1 MQTTTQIISTLQAM
15 LQAMFKQSKE
25 KNQDCVLMEDMLT
38 DFHNLASE
46 NPVQNPFF
54 LSDLPSAKEVE
65 SLFANIERHASASYT
80 MPYMPISYFKDNI
93 QGKDV
98 YTPAFLPWQTADNKV
113 KNFIINYDNSTAE
126 RAAEIYKHMLMSIL
140 LGLPPKSVHL
150 SFVNT
155 QFSSLDNFFTS
166 KLNESL
172 YEIIATDSDYRQLL
186 SRLQNRMKDF
196 KKKYG
201 GTIEQENESAGKIVE
216 PYEVVILLDDP
227 DAEISAQE
235 QLIPLFEKGPMSGI
249 YFIGLNSTEKVSKRD
264 DQDNIL
270 KHADCYHVI
279 NAGEVNSWKE
289 AQKNAFIST
298 GSIANNN
305 VWAKAAFDYI
315 NNVTTRQIVHTFDWK
330 TAVESPYTPTDNE
343 IIAPI
348 GFTEDGTPFNF
359 QMDINHDHTHA
370 FVIGATGSG
379 KSRFL
384 HDVILSLTAKYS
396 PEDLELYL
404 LDFKG
409 VEFNCYRG
417 LKHARAILVDG
428 TDEVITSEVVQ
439 GIKDEMYRR
448 QQLFT
453 KCGASYVDEFNQM
466 NTGEHLTQIVF
477 IADECQTLF
486 EKLNEIVK
494 IITDIA
500 SKGRTYGIHLL
511 LCTQTISNAQELRSN
526 GGILSQIT
534 EHYILPCK
542 VVDAQNLVEDHKKQ
556 KTGKIVAEMEKGK
569 GLCYYEGTNG
579 ETLFSF
585 NFVQKG
591 EMQDSLLHQVKQ
603 KAASCACSHAQ
614 AYFSGALQFSISHEV
629 ADYIATKGRRNII
642 ASPGQQISLDAK
654 PLTISLKDG
663 MGENIVLFGI
673 NNRHYVTRT
682 TIGLMTSLMISNKQ
696 KDLGYQFMVFDC
708 LEDEEAEYLDVLDE
722 LEAAELCEVVKPCQ
736 RIEKLKQLCDEIA
749 SHRANPTILVILAQ
763 ERFRELKY
771 NAPIVENNIIEE
783 EELLPGQSKLNA
795 AHKGLSNMAD
805 PHAAFLQ
812 SQMPISVAS
821 INSVQDAMNY
831 ILTEGPTNCVH
842 TILQVDKPD
851 SFLFPQDGQLRKENL
866 YAKCKH
872 VVLLR
877 SEFTSLT
884 RLSFE
889 PQIQSAISNLED
901 NPDRLRAYYYDEG
914 GDTFSLFSPYLM
926 PNKEIINN
934 IIK

>member
-1 MQTTTQIISTLQAM
+1 MQTTNQIISTLQAM

-25 KNQDCVLMEDMLT
+25 KNQDCVLTEDMLT
-38 DFHNLASE
+38 DFHNLANE
-46 NPVQNPFF
+46 NPIQNPFF
-54 LSDLPSAKEVE
+54 LSDLPSTKEVD
-65 SLFANIERHASASYT
+65 SLFANIERHAGSAYT

-126 RAAEIYKHMLMSIL
+126 RAAEIYKHMVMSIL
-140 LGLPPKSVHL
+140 LGLPSKSVHL

-172 YEIIATDSDYRQLL
+172 YEIIATDSEYRQLL

-235 QLIPLFEKGPMSGI
+235 QLIPLFEKGPMYGI

-270 KHADCYHVI
+270 KHTDCYHVI

-289 AQKNAFIST
+289 TQKNAFIST

-330 TAVESPYTPTDNE
+330 KAVESSYTPTDNE

-370 FVIGATGSG
+370 FVIGMQGSG

-384 HDVILSLTAKYS
+384 HDVILSMTAKYQ

-409 VEFNCYRG
+409 VEFNCYRD
-417 LKHARAILVDG
+417 LKHARTILVDNA
-428 TDEVITSEVVQ
+428 DERITYEVVR
-439 GIKDEMYRR
+439 GIKDEMSRR
-448 QQLFT
+448 QRLFSQA
-453 KCGASYVDEFNQM
+453 GASYVNEYNQM
-466 NTGEHLTQIVF
+466 NTGEHLTQIIFV
-477 IADECQTLF
+477 ADECQTLF
-486 EKLNEIVK
+486 EKPSEIVS
-494 IITDIA
+494 IISDIA
-500 SKGRTYGIHLL
+500 TKGRAYGIHLL
-511 LCTQTISNAQELRSN
+511 LCTQSLSNAPELGN
-526 GGILSQIT
+526 GILSQIT

-542 VVDAQNLVEDHKKQ
+542 TIDAGRLVEDHKRT
-556 KTGKIVAEMEKGK
+556 KTENVVATMEKNK
-569 GLCYYEGTNG
+569 GLCYYEGSDG
-579 ETLFSF
+579 ATLFTF

-591 EMQDSLLHQVKQ
+591 EMQQSLINQIKQ
-603 KAASCACSHAQ
+603 KAESHSAPQ
-614 AYFSGALQFSISHEV
+614 KQVYFSGALQFPITQEV
-629 ADYIATKGRRNII
+629 ADYIATKGRQNII
-642 ASPGQQISLDAK
+642 ASPGQIIGLDLV
-654 PLTISLKDG
+654 PLSISLKDS
-663 MGENIVLFGI
+663 MSENIVLFGI
-673 NNRHYVTRT
+673 NDCHNVTRT
-682 TIGLMTSLMISNKQ
+682 TMGLIASLMISNKQ
-696 KDLGYQFMVFDC
+696 KDLGYQFLIFNC
-708 LEDEEAEYLDVLDE
+708 LEDEEAEYLDLLDE
-722 LEAAELCEVVKPCQ
+722 MEKNNLCEVVVPRK
-736 RIEKLKQLCDEIA
+736 RIDVLKQLCDEIA
-749 SHRANPTILVILAQ
+749 SHRASPTILVILGQ
-763 ERFRELKY
+763 ESFGELKY
-771 NAPIVENNIIEE
+771 NKSIDKVPSQAMDMSMPD
-783 EELLPGQSKLNA
+783 PGDFA
-795 AHKGLSNMAD
+795 ATL
-805 PHAAFLQ
+805 AAMN
-812 SQMPISVAS
+812 SIGTTSVSATS
-821 INSVQDAMNY
+821 LTGSSVKTVQEAINY
-831 ILTEGPTNCVH
+831 ILNEGSMNGVH
-842 TILQVDKPD
+842 TIIQVDRPNN
-851 SFLFPQDGQLRKENL
+851 FLFPQDGYLRKDDL
-866 YAKCKH
+866 SAKCKH
-872 VVLLR
+872 VILLR
-877 SEFTSLT
+877 SE
-884 RLSFE
+884 E
-889 PQIQSAISNLED
+889 SALVNLRLED
-901 NPDRLRAYYYDEG
+901 EIRSQIPKLMDDTNRLRAYYYNAE
-914 GDTFSLFSPYLM
+914 SNKYQLFTPFIL
-926 PNKEIINN
+926 PDKTTINN